1 MFAPVRIGGR
11 EYVDGGVW
19 SPTNLDAA
27 PAGPGTR
34 VLCLTPTGGA
44 TLPGALWRALKVAGR
59 TAAELEAS
67 ALRRRGAHV
76 RILGPDREAAD
87 AMGSDFM
94 DPGPADRVLAAGY
107 RQGRALPSEATA
119 W

>member
-1 MFAPVRIGGR
+1 VPWLFAPVRIGDR

-27 PAGPGTR
+27 PAGRDTH

-44 TLPGALWRALKVAGR
+44 ATPRSLWGALRTAGR
-59 TAAELEAS
+59 TAAEVEGG

-76 RILGPDREAAD
+76 RIVGPDREAA
-87 AMGSDFM
+87 AVMGDDFM
-94 DPGPADRVLAAGY
+94 SAGPVDEVLAAGFA
-107 RQGRALPSEATA
+107 QGRRVGAG
-119 W
+119 